1 VINICYSYCRSRQRE
16 PVGRLALLKGGD
28 MSVQRAL
35 GAVLGL
41 DRTTTAALLRHLED
55 AGLVSRRRD
64 PANRRAYKLTLTAEG
79 EKRRAAA
86 ADVLHACNSETR
98 AGQPSSGSVILLSSS
113 TVCVAA
119 TTRRYPATRPP
130 GKSRHSAGS
139 PASRLRVRCALT
151 GERTRRY
158 CRRAMG
164 WLRVS
169 P

>member
-1 VINICYSYCRSRQRE
+1 MESLP
-16 PVGRLALLKGGD
+16 PVLADRAAFLLRLALGRAEQMGERALATAGLTGREYGALALLAGGD

-86 ADVLHACNSETR
+86 ADVLHACDDRFLEVLSGTER
-98 AGQPSSGSVILLSSS
+98 AELIRLLSKL
-113 TVCVAA
+113 AA
-119 TTRRYPATRPP
+119 EP
-130 GKSRHSAGS
+130 
-139 PASRLRVRCALT
+139 
-151 GERTRRY
+151 ED
-158 CRRAMG
+158 
-164 WLRVS
+164 
-169 P
+169 